1 MANVQMTKTKMWS
14 RYKALKKK
22 DSNWSCVCPVCGEQ
36 IYEQDSGIEYV
47 KTKRGTEIF
56 VHTQCIVEWNK

>member
-1 MANVQMTKTKMWS
+1 M
-14 RYKALKKK
+14 
-22 DSNWSCVCPVCGEQ
+22 CVCPVCGEQ